1 MMATPSATP
10 GSGSGVDRRRFPGVH
25 SFQERE
31 RQKFCGRSAAIDEL
45 LLRVLS
51 VQLLLQFAPSG
62 VGKTSLLNAG
72 LFPALRPHHYFPFIV
87 RLNEADESLTHA
99 VHRSLV
105 DAARD
110 FGLVDPVIPQGSET
124 LRALLGGTQ
133 LWSPELL
140 LLTPVVVFDQFEEI
154 FTLRDDAFRSAF
166 ASQLGDLRIEPKAGG
181 APTRSGESSAAAV
194 KIILSLREEYLG
206 KLEQFSAS
214 IPDLFRERLRLAPLT
229 AAEATE
235 AMVEP
240 ARLPGQGW
248 ESPPF
253 EFEPRCLAALI
264 DFIDG
269 ASDSLKVIEALT
281 LQLVCQRAESI
292 AMQRK
297 ASGGAP
303 AALVLEDFGGNAG
316 LERLVRSYYQDELGK
331 LADPTTQR
339 QAQKMFEDG
348 LLDPAG
354 KRLMLEQN
362 EIRRKY
368 GVDKPALDRL
378 VASSLL
384 RCEPRNESVFYEI
397 SHDRLTESIAKHRK
411 TRLPRWVVP
420 TIAGGLMVMLLL
432 GVGIAYVLSQARET
446 ERQARKIQLE
456 RNRAD
461 YALQLQLSEDLVSR
475 LRDAGLSD
483 ALKRVLK
490 TSTGGDFS
498 AAHVKGLASAL
509 KLRHEGDI
517 ERDQG
522 TMGTARAKFEG
533 ALTEI
538 DALAPGA
545 ARGPHPLLQA
555 ERARL
560 LQRLASLLVDAGE
573 SSRADARYVAAIE
586 VWDAVL
592 KGSAPWQDVL
602 DAAEARIE
610 FGSLKSNA
618 GDLDAADKQFVEGG
632 RLAMTVLRA
641 AYDEAQR
648 GGADANFKLGRA
660 VQVFADAALTVAKLT
675 GDKATARHALA
686 LAREAVRLRPLS
698 FQARNQLGAALVA
711 YGDLMDD
718 KSMVWEL
725 LRESRKQFD
734 DLGQYD
740 PGNRR
745 MQRERAALQV
755 LSAHVVGT
763 CAANRACKGLP
774 KAALDEAKLAT
785 LEAIGTFRWLA
796 GQKRESLAL
805 TNDVAWGLSTH
816 ASLLGA
822 SGSPALAA
830 PLLDEAIDITRA
842 AKVDPLDAG
851 PSLKVAEF
859 LQEKARHQEMAG
871 ALLPAIK
878 SLDWALAEIKALPGS
893 LLSVQ
898 FIRVNTLTAKIDL
911 LRKNRQGPEAERLQ
925 EVLTAQLA
933 LIPKAAWELRRSS
946 ALQLNDEGIALAK
959 NPSSTSDAASLAQ
972 HRQMLDQHEQAIM
985 QDPFEA
991 VSWQYLGYAQQ
1002 TIATLAAKG
1011 DAAVGLGA
1019 AVQEAALRDSVTAL
1033 WMAALLNSEASDA
1046 TLLNKK
1052 YEARRE
1058 LAILMRESNKQETL
1072 ALAEQGVV
1080 DAKEVLRQ
1088 KDDLAAGLFYLA
1100 DASFGMAMLRDEVSA
1115 GPGADTGWQEAFR
1128 VALIHGERLAALKP
1142 AKAERQNWLGMVHSD
1157 LANRLDQK
1165 SRPAAAA
1172 EERGLALKACREA
1185 LRLAKASPLPAKEE
1199 ESKAASCL
1207 KDLADLGIR

>member
-1 MMATPSATP
+1 MATPSATP

-292 AMQRK
+292 AMQRQ

-368 GVDKPALDRL
+368 GVDKPALDQL

-397 SHDRLTESIAKHRK
+397 SHDRLTESIAKYRK
-411 TRLPRWVVP
+411 MRLPRWVVP

-483 ALKRVLK
+483 ALKRVLQ
-490 TSTGGDFS
+490 TSTGGNFS

-522 TMGTARAKFEG
+522 TLGKAREKFELALAEIV
-533 ALTEI
+533 ALT
-538 DALAPGA
+538 PGA
-545 ARGPHPLLQA
+545 AVGPHPLLQA

-573 SSRADARYVAAIE
+573 SSRAAARYGAAIE
-586 VWDAVL
+586 VWDEAL

-602 DAAEARIE
+602 DAAETHFE
-610 FGSLKSNA
+610 FGSLKSDG
-618 GDLDAADKQFVEGG
+618 GDLDAADTQFVAGG
-632 RLAMTVLRA
+632 RLAMKVLRA

-660 VQVFADAALTVAKLT
+660 VQVFADAALNLGQLK
-675 GDKATARHALA
+675 GDETSARPALV
-686 LAREAVRLRPLS
+686 LAREAARLRPLS
-698 FQARNQLGAALVA
+698 FQVRRQLGSALVIS
-711 YGDLMDD
+711 GRLMND
-718 KSMVWEL
+718 KSTLWAL
-725 LRESRKQFD
+725 LSESRRQFD

-740 PGNRR
+740 PANRR
-745 MQRERAALQV
+745 IQRERAAVQV
-755 LSAHVVGT
+755 ASAAEVGT
-763 CAANRACKGLP
+763 CAAIPACNKDLP
-774 KAALDEAKLAT
+774 KSALDEAKLAT
-785 LEAIGTFRWLA
+785 LEATGTFRWLA
-796 GQKRESLAL
+796 GLNRESRVL
-805 TNDVAWGLSTH
+805 TNDVAWALSTR

-822 SGSPALAA
+822 SGSPALAL

-842 AKVDPLDAG
+842 ARVDPLDVG
-851 PSLKVAEF
+851 PSLKIAEF
-859 LQEKARHQEMAG
+859 LQEKARQQDKAG
-871 ALLPAIK
+871 ALLPAIE
-878 SLDWALAEIKALPGS
+878 SLDRALAEVAALPGA
-893 LLSVQ
+893 LLTVH
-898 FIRVNTLTAKIDL
+898 FIRASVLDAKINL
-911 LRKNRQGPEAERLQ
+911 LRKRREGPEADRLRKA
-925 EVLTAQLA
+925 LTAQLA
-933 LIPKAAWELRRSS
+933 LIPTTAWELRRSS
-946 ALQLNDEGIALAK
+946 AMRLNSDGVELSK
-959 NPSSTSDAASLAQ
+959 NLSPTGDQARLQ
-972 HRQMLDQHEQAIM
+972 HRQMLEKHEQAIA
-985 QDPFEA
+985 QDPFDA
-991 VSWQYLGYAQQ
+991 VFWQNLGYTQQ
-1002 TIATLAAKG
+1002 KIANLAAKDETAG
-1011 DAAVGLGA
+1011 SLDAAA
-1019 AVQEAALRDSVTAL
+1019 REAALRDAVTAL
-1033 WMAALLNSEASDA
+1033 WMAALLNPELSNA
-1046 TLLNKK
+1046 TPLNKM

-1058 LAILMRESNKQETL
+1058 LAILMRESNKKETL
-1072 ALAEQGVV
+1072 ALTEQGVL

-1088 KDDLAAGLFYLA
+1088 KGASVNGLFNLA
-1100 DASFGMAMLRDEVSA
+1100 DANFGMAMLRDEVGTS
-1115 GPGADTGWQEAFR
+1115 PGADTGWQEAFR
-1128 VALIHGERLAALKP
+1128 VALSHGERLAALKP
-1142 AKAERQNWLGMVHSD
+1142 AEAERQNWLGMVHSD

-1165 SRPAAAA
+1165 NRPAAAA
-1172 EERGLALKACREA
+1172 EERKLALAACREG
-1185 LRLAKASPLPAKEE
+1185 LRLAKASPSPAKEE

-1207 KDLADLGIR
+1207 KALADLGIR

>member
-1 MMATPSATP
+1 MMVTPSAAP
-10 GSGSGVDRRRFPGVH
+10 GSGSGIDRRRFPGVH

-87 RLNEADESLTHA
+87 RLNETDESLTQA
-99 VHRSLV
+99 VQRSLV

-124 LRALLGGTQ
+124 LRALLSGTQ

-154 FTLRDDAFRSAF
+154 FTLRDDAFRRAF

-181 APTRSGESSAAAV
+181 TPTRSGESSAAAV

-240 ARLPGQGW
+240 ARLQGEGW

-292 AMQRK
+292 VMLRK
-297 ASGGAP
+297 AGSGEP

-339 QAQKMFEDG
+339 QAQTMFEDG

-362 EIRRKY
+362 EIKRKY
-368 GVDKPALDRL
+368 GLGKPALDQL

-397 SHDRLTESIAKHRK
+397 SHDRLTESIAKYRK
-411 TRLPRWVVP
+411 TRLPRWVWP
-420 TIAGGLMVMLLL
+420 TIAGGLMVMLVL
-432 GVGIAYVLSQARET
+432 GVGIAYAISQARET
-446 ERQARKIQLE
+446 KLQAERIERE

-483 ALKRVLK
+483 ALKRVLQ
-490 TSTGGDFS
+490 TSTGADFS
-498 AAHVKGLASAL
+498 AAHVKGLANAL

-517 ERDQG
+517 EHDQG
-522 TMGTARAKFEG
+522 TLGTARAKFEG
-533 ALTEI
+533 ALAEI
-538 DALAPGA
+538 DALTRGA
-545 ARGPHPLLQA
+545 ASATHPLLQA

-560 LQRLASLLVDAGE
+560 LQRMASVLADAGE
-573 SSRADARYVAAIE
+573 SSRAEARYGAAIE
-586 VWDAVL
+586 VWDAAL

-602 DAAEARIE
+602 DAAETHFE
-610 FGSLKSNA
+610 FGLLKSDA
-618 GDLDAADKQFVEGG
+618 GDLDAADTQFAEGG

-648 GGADANFKLGRA
+648 GGTDANFKLGRA
-660 VQVFADAALTVAKLT
+660 VQVFADAALNLGQIK
-675 GDKATARHALA
+675 GDETSARPALV
-686 LAREAVRLRPLS
+686 LAREAARLRPLS
-698 FQARNQLGAALVA
+698 FQVRRQLGTALVIS
-711 YGDLMDD
+711 GRLMND
-718 KSMVWEL
+718 KSTLWAL
-725 LRESRKQFD
+725 LSESRRQFD

-740 PGNRR
+740 PANRR
-745 MQRERAALQV
+745 MQRERAAVQV
-755 LSAHVVGT
+755 ASAAEVGT
-763 CAANRACKGLP
+763 CAAIPACNKDLP
-774 KAALDEAKLAT
+774 EAALDEAKLAT

-796 GQKRESLAL
+796 GLNRESRVL
-805 TNDVAWGLSTH
+805 TNDVAWGLSTR
-816 ASLLGA
+816 ASVLSA
-822 SGSPALAA
+822 SGSPALAL

-842 AKVDPLDAG
+842 SRVDPLDAG
-851 PSLKVAEF
+851 PSLKIAEF
-859 LQEKARHQEMAG
+859 LLDKATQQDKAG
-871 ALLPAIK
+871 EPLPAIE
-878 SLDWALAEIKALPGS
+878 SVDRALAEVAGLPGS
-893 LLSVQ
+893 LLRVQ
-898 FIRVNTLTAKIDL
+898 FIRANALDAKIKL
-911 LRKNRQGPEAERLQ
+911 LRKRRQGLGAE
-925 EVLTAQLA
+925 QLSKARTEQIA

-946 ALQLNDEGIALAK
+946 AMRLN
-959 NPSSTSDAASLAQ
+959 SDAVDLSKNLSATGDQARLQ
-972 HRQMLDQHEQAIM
+972 HRQMLEKHEQAIAL
-985 QDPFEA
+985 DPYDA
-991 VSWQYLGYAQQ
+991 VFWQNLGYTQQ
-1002 TIATLAAKG
+1002 KIANLAAKDETAG
-1011 DAAVGLGA
+1011 GLGA
-1019 AVQEAALRDSVTAL
+1019 AAREAALRDAVTAL
-1033 WMAALLNSEASDA
+1033 WMAALLNPAASDA

-1058 LAILMRESNKQETL
+1058 LAILMRESNNKETL
-1072 ALAEQGVV
+1072 ALAEQGVL

-1088 KDDLAAGLFYLA
+1088 KGTSADGLLNLA
-1100 DASFGMAMLRDEVSA
+1100 DANFGMAMLRDEV
-1115 GPGADTGWQEAFR
+1115 GTNPGADTGWQEAFR

-1157 LANRLDQK
+1157 WANRLDQK
-1165 SRPAAAA
+1165 NRPAAAA
-1172 EERGLALKACREA
+1172 EERGLALKACREG

-1199 ESKAASCL
+1199 EGKAASCL